1 MKATIANLPSELSEW
16 DTWKIDYH
24 FTTREAAAFTF
35 ATEKPVPPKMGGA
48 EFRGVTLSG
57 KHSANLLEVFFSHDM
72 LWQINA
78 VDTRKNGILKIAA
91 RSVASLQ
98 DLIELVPIP

>member
-16 DTWKIDYH
+16 DTWKIDYQINGSE
-24 FTTREAAAFTF
+24 T
-35 ATEKPVPPKMGGA
+35 VPLKMGGA

-57 KHSANLLEVFFSHDM
+57 KHSANLLEVFFLHDM
-72 LWQINA
+72 LWQVNA

-91 RSVASLQ
+91 RSIASLQ

>member
-16 DTWKIDYH
+16 DIWKIDCQINGLKS
-24 FTTREAAAFTF
+24 
-35 ATEKPVPPKMGGA
+35 KPVPLRMGGA
-48 EFRGVTLSG
+48 EFRGVISSE
-57 KHSANLLEVFFSHDM
+57 KHSANLFEVFFLHDV
-72 LWQINA
+72 LWQINV
-78 VDTRKNGILKIAA
+78 VDLRKNGILKIAA